1 MPQENTNGVSPSL
14 RRRVL
19 SLVVF
24 TVFLDLVGYG
34 IVIPLFPL
42 YVKEMN
48 ASVSVVGLILAC
60 FSLTQLVATPIL
72 GRLSDK
78 YGRRRIILISLA
90 GNALSMI
97 LFALAVNV
105 RLLPLFFASRII
117 AGATA
122 GNLSACQ
129 AAIADVTAREER
141 AGAMGLL
148 GAGIGLGLVLGPA
161 LGGLLAKLAPWAPPI
176 GAAAMAVADLVLT
189 FFLMPETRWKG
200 ASGAPKQALDH
211 MVPALR
217 VSEPSLPPKAAPQ
230 VSLWD
235 ALRERRMAGVLVLY
249 FLTFMCITNL
259 QVSLT
264 LLAQQRMGWS
274 EEEAGWSFA
283 LFGLMGLIIQGGLIG
298 RLVRVF
304 GELVL
309 VIAGAVLNLAGML
322 LIGFSQRPATLL
334 VGLVIF
340 GAGVA
345 ITNPSLSS
353 LASRFA
359 RDEQQGAV
367 LGFAQSAGGLART
380 VGPIWSGHLF
390 DEFGST
396 APFISGAVASLL
408 SFLVGVSVKIGG
420 RTTPS
425 APLMPLAPSAPSAST
440 KPTAKE

>member
-1 MPQENTNGVSPSL
+1 
-14 RRRVL
+14 VL
-19 SLVVF
+19 FIVVF

-34 IVIPLFPL
+34 IVIPLLPL

-48 ASVSVVGLILAC
+48 ASVRVVGFILSS

-72 GRLSDK
+72 GRLSDR
-78 YGRRRIILISLA
+78 YGRRKIILISLA
-90 GNALSMI
+90 GNAISMI
-97 LFALAVNV
+97 VFALAVNV
-105 RLLPLFFASRII
+105 RLLPLLFISRIV

-129 AAIADVTAREER
+129 AAIADVTVREER

-148 GAGIGLGLVLGPA
+148 GAGIGLGLVLGPVT
-161 LGGLLAKLAPWAPPI
+161 GGVLSAFAPWAPPI
-176 GAAAMAVADLVLT
+176 GAAVMAVIDLVLT

-200 ASGAPKQALDH
+200 AAAAPKQALEQ
-211 MVPALR
+211 MAPALR
-217 VSEPSLPPKAAPQ
+217 VSEPSLPPQAAP

-235 ALRERRMAGVLVLY
+235 VLRERRMAAVLVLY

-259 QVSLT
+259 QVSLA
-264 LLAQQRMGWS
+264 LLAQQRMGWTEKEVS
-274 EEEAGWSFA
+274 WAFG

-298 RLVRVF
+298 RLARAF

-309 VIAGAVLNLAGML
+309 VIVGATLNAAGML
-322 LIGFSQRPATLL
+322 LIGFAERPAMLIA
-334 VGLVIF
+334 GLVIF
-340 GAGVA
+340 GTGVA
-345 ITNPSLSS
+345 VTNPSLSS

-380 VGPIWSGHLF
+380 IGPTWSGLLF
-390 DEFGST
+390 AELGST
-396 APFISGAVASLL
+396 APFISGAIASLL

-420 RTTPS
+420 PRTPA
-425 APLMPLAPSAPSAST
+425 APAAPAA
-440 KPTAKE
+440 PTAPTANK